1 MTEATFRYVSEVTV
15 AHFFAVPPVE
25 GYPYVGLVALTF
37 LTEPTVD
44 FSITPDNILG
54 GAVSVAWQ
62 HWILPV
68 CCMQFF
74 CYVYRTSSLHP
85 SISVFTKALPLLREA
100 LTAGLVSSLPN
111 LGDDDYQ
118 ERTTLH

>member
-1 MTEATFRYVSEVTV
+1 MTEATFRNVSEVSTFLCHSSS
-15 AHFFAVPPVE
+15 ACAVE

-62 HWILPV
+62 HWVLPV
-68 CCMQFF
+68 CCMQCFAIF
-74 CYVYRTSSLHP
+74 RC
-85 SISVFTKALPLLREA
+85 
-100 LTAGLVSSLPN
+100 
-111 LGDDDYQ
+111 
-118 ERTTLH
+118 